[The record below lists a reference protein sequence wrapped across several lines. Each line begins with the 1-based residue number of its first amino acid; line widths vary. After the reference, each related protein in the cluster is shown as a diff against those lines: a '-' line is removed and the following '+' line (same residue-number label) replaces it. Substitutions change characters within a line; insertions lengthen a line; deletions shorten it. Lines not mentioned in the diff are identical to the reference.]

1 MAKQHYKPEQIIS
14 KLREAKVELGRGLS
28 VPLVCKQLG
37 ITDST
42 YYRWRQESGC
52 LRDSDTPVCRAGGP
66 AVSAVRQRSGV
77 PGRRRAGVVTAAGGA
92 AALS

>member
-14 KLREAKVELGRGLS
+14 KLREAEVELGRGLS

-42 YYRWRQESGC
+42 YYRWRQEYGG
-52 LRDSDTPVCRAGGP
+52 LRLNQA
-66 AVSAVRQRSGV
+66 
-77 PGRRRAGVVTAAGGA
+77 RRLKHLEQENTRIKKLVADL
-92 AALS
+92 ALDNAILKEANQGNA

>member
-14 KLREAKVELGRGLS
+14 KLREAEVELGRGLS

-42 YYRWRQESGC
+42 YYRWRQEQWRRLPATRGDARPVWLLPVRESG
-52 LRDSDTPVCRAGGP
+52 
-66 AVSAVRQRSGV
+66 
-77 PGRRRAGVVTAAGGA
+77 
-92 AALS
+92 